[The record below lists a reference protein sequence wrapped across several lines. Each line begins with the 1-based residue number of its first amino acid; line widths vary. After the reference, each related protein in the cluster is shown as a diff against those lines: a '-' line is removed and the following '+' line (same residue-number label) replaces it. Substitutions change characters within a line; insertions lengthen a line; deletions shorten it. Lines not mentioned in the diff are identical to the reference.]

1 MLGRFRY
8 DPKDE
13 IKTQT
18 ESDAVQPYKFY
29 FGEPRIGDQAGTA
42 AGGGHEKE
50 KKKKKTN
57 HKKTKERERQKARKR
72 VLGGVGRGSVTTT
85 TDLAYHHYR
94 FGNVQRCSV
103 GSASVQAWRPQRGR
117 GLAAMWRAREQEG
130 SEEHVLSFYRGI
142 CSCTVHAVRVIRAA
156 RLDKSSFASPH
167 TSPCTR
173 AFLQII
179 VALFSEVRKR

>member
-50 KKKKKTN
+50 KKKKKN
-57 HKKTKERERQKARKR
+57 KPQKNERKGETKGEEKSA
-72 VLGGVGRGSVTTT
+72 GGGGEGIS
-85 TDLAYHHYR
+85 YHHYR
-94 FGNVQRCSV
+94 FGLPPLQIWQCPTMFSRLSLCAGVEAPARTRSGSNV
-103 GSASVQAWRPQRGR
+103 ASKRAR
-117 GLAAMWRAREQEG
+117 GLRGTCA
-130 SEEHVLSFYRGI
+130 VL
-142 CSCTVHAVRVIRAA
+142 
-156 RLDKSSFASPH
+156 L
-167 TSPCTR
+167 
-173 AFLQII
+173 
-179 VALFSEVRKR
+179 